1 MSGDSLGSG
10 NLGPSALDGKR
21 VCRSAERGGNAAP
34 TICSVRLWAM
44 MRGFLE
50 TLSRVQVRRPFVIL
64 AAALVICIVS
74 ALFARNLGL
83 DSRFIALLPENR
95 PSVQDLER
103 VEERVRG
110 LSSLTVA
117 VQSPSGDVEAMRAFV
132 RDLAAALEALP
143 RDEIGA
149 VDWNVGA
156 YDDFVRDHKHLY
168 ASLDLLERL
177 RDALEERHDREVLK
191 RNPFWID
198 LREEDE
204 RESLEDVLDELE
216 AESERGEEKS
226 EKFPDGFYQHE
237 DGDLIALFVRSEIG
251 SDANAAGRVI
261 ERTRKQVE
269 ALDPSSYG
277 PDLEVTFS
285 GDVII
290 AEEEQQAIAREL
302 VLATTLTVATVLLL
316 IVLFFGRPRSIVL
329 LGTGLVPP
337 VLASFAVADLT
348 VDSLNTST
356 AFLGSIIIGN
366 GVNPNIIW
374 LSRYFEERRGG
385 LDVGDAVFRA
395 HDNTWLATL
404 IASGAAALAYGSL
417 MVTDFRG
424 FRDFGIIGGVGMVFC
439 WISAITILPAAVA
452 AYERFRPFPTGR
464 QKQGRWGGYANG
476 FAAVAKRA
484 PRAVV
489 VASILLSA
497 TAVALVIHAV
507 IQDPF
512 EYDFRNLRS
521 VREEG
526 HSEARRVQWRVNSIL
541 ASHEQGRGIAVLL
554 DSVDDVPVI
563 EHQLDQMPP
572 SIHGG
577 YHSLF
582 DLLPEDT
589 TEKLA
594 LLDEIR
600 ELSLDIREKI
610 DDEETIQKIDEN
622 IPPETIE
629 VPTLDD
635 LPDEVALRFAE
646 KDGTRGR
653 IMIVQE
659 SDDYSTWDGRY
670 LVRWAEALR
679 SLRMSD
685 GTRPPLAGRAPVF
698 ADMISAVYGDMPK
711 AIVAAFLATV
721 VLLLVAFRQR
731 IDSFLCI
738 MALLMG
744 ILWMAGTM
752 AAIGMKLNFLNFVA
766 FPITFGNGVDYSI
779 NVMRRYRLEQRAGS
793 PNPILLAVRRSGGA
807 VVLCSMTTIVGYTS
821 LYVSANQAMNSF
833 GLAMAISEVTCLL
846 AAVLTMPAVM
856 MLLRKRAAERG

>member
-1 MSGDSLGSG
+1 MSG
-10 NLGPSALDGKR
+10 
-21 VCRSAERGGNAAP
+21 
-34 TICSVRLWAM
+34 
-44 MRGFLE
+44 FLKS
-50 TLSRVQVRRPFVIL
+50 LSRLQLRRPFAIL
-64 AAALVICIVS
+64 GAALVICVVS
-74 ALFARNLGL
+74 ASFVRNLGL

-110 LSSLTVA
+110 LSALTVA
-117 VQSPSGDVEAMRAFV
+117 VQSPSGDLEAMRAFV

-143 RDEIGA
+143 PDQIGS

-191 RNPFWID
+191 RNPFWFD
-198 LREEDE
+198 LREEGE
-204 RESLEDVLDELE
+204 GETLEDVLDELE
-216 AESERGEEKS
+216 AESERGEEQS
-226 EKFPDGFYQHE
+226 EKFPEGFYQHE

-251 SDANAAGRVI
+251 GDANSAGRVI
-261 ERTRKQVE
+261 ERTKKQVE
-269 ALDPSSYG
+269 SLDPSSYG
-277 PDLEVTFS
+277 PDLKVTFS
-285 GDVII
+285 GEVII
-290 AEEEQQAIAREL
+290 AQEEQQAIAREL
-302 VLATTLTVATVLLL
+302 VLATTLTVASVLLL

-329 LGTGLVPP
+329 LGVGLVPP

-348 VDSLNTST
+348 VGSLNTST

-385 LDVGDAVFRA
+385 RDVGDAIFQA
-395 HDNTWLATL
+395 HENTWLATL

-417 MVTDFRG
+417 MITDFRG

-464 QKQGRWGGYANG
+464 KKKGRWGGYANG

-484 PRAVV
+484 PRTVI
-489 VASILLSA
+489 VASIGLSA
-497 TAVALVIHAV
+497 IAIAFVAYAV

-554 DSVDDVPVI
+554 DSVDDVPII
-563 EHQLDQMPP
+563 EQQLEEMPP
-572 SIHGG
+572 SIHAG

-582 DLLPEDT
+582 DFLPSDID
-589 TEKLA
+589 EKLS

-610 DDEETIQKIDEN
+610 EDEETIQKIDDN
-622 IPPETIE
+622 IPPEKID
-629 VPTLDD
+629 VPTLED

-659 SDDYSTWDGRY
+659 SEEFSTWDGRY

-679 SLRMSD
+679 TLRMSN
-685 GTRPPLAGRAPVF
+685 GERPPLAGRAPVF

-711 AIVAAFLATV
+711 AITAAFLATV
-721 VLLLVAFRQR
+721 VLLLVSFRQR
-731 IDSFLCI
+731 IDSLLCI

-793 PNPILLAVRRSGGA
+793 SNPVILAVRRSGGA

-833 GLAMAISEVTCLL
+833 GLAMSISEVTCLL

-856 MLLRKRAAERG
+856 ILMRRRTTERP

>member
-1 MSGDSLGSG
+1 MS
-10 NLGPSALDGKR
+10 
-21 VCRSAERGGNAAP
+21 
-34 TICSVRLWAM
+34 
-44 MRGFLE
+44 GFLE
-50 TLSRVQVRRPFVIL
+50 SLSRLQVRRPFAIL
-64 AAALVICIVS
+64 GAALVICVVS
-74 ALFARNLGL
+74 ASFVRDLGL
-83 DSRFIALLPENR
+83 DSRLIALLPDNR

-103 VEERVRG
+103 AEERVRG
-110 LSSLTVA
+110 LSALTVA
-117 VQSPSGDVEAMRAFV
+117 VQSPSGDLEAMRAFV
-132 RDLAAALEALP
+132 RDLAAALQALP
-143 RDEIGA
+143 PDEIGS

-191 RNPFWID
+191 RNPFWFD
-198 LREEDE
+198 LREEGE
-204 RESLEDVLDELE
+204 GETLEDVLDELE
-216 AESERGEEKS
+216 AESERGEERS
-226 EKFPDGFYQHE
+226 EKFPDGFYQHQ

-251 SDANAAGRVI
+251 GDANAAGRVI
-261 ERTRKQVE
+261 ERTKKQVE

-277 PDLEVTFS
+277 PDLKITFS
-285 GDVII
+285 GEVII
-290 AEEEQQAIAREL
+290 AQEEQQAIAREL
-302 VLATTLTVATVLLL
+302 VLATTLTVASVLLL
-316 IVLFFGRPRSIVL
+316 IVVFFGRPRSIVL
-329 LGTGLVPP
+329 LGAGLVPP

-348 VDSLNTST
+348 VGSLNTST

-385 LDVGDAVFRA
+385 RDLGDAIFRA
-395 HDNTWLATL
+395 HENTWLATL

-417 MVTDFRG
+417 MITDFRG

-452 AYERFRPFPTGR
+452 AYERFRPFPTAR
-464 QKQGRWGGYANG
+464 KAKGRWGGFANG
-476 FAAVAKRA
+476 FAALANRA
-484 PRAVV
+484 PRSVI
-489 VASILLSA
+489 VASIGLSA
-497 TAVALVIHAV
+497 IAIAFVAYAV

-554 DSVDDVPVI
+554 DSVDDVPII
-563 EHQLDQMPP
+563 EQQLDEMPP
-572 SIHGG
+572 SIHAG

-582 DLLPEDT
+582 DFLPSDID
-589 TEKLA
+589 EKLT

-610 DDEETIQKIDEN
+610 DDEETIQKIDDN
-622 IPPETIE
+622 IPPEKID
-629 VPTLDD
+629 VPTLAD

-653 IMIVQE
+653 IMVVQE
-659 SDDYSTWDGRY
+659 SEEFSTWDGRY

-679 SLRMSD
+679 TLRMSN
-685 GTRPPLAGRAPVF
+685 GERPPLAGRAPVF

-711 AIVAAFLATV
+711 AITAAFLATV
-721 VLLLVAFRQR
+721 VLLLVSFRQR
-731 IDSFLCI
+731 IDSLLCI

-793 PNPILLAVRRSGGA
+793 SDPVLLAVRRSGGA
-807 VVLCSMTTIVGYTS
+807 VVLCSMTTIIGYTS

-856 MLLRKRAAERG
+856 IMMRRRTAEHP